1 MKKLLLLLSAIS
13 IISCTEESSNE
24 SDCNCGKVIQ
34 STSFNALG
42 NVFSVFTVH
51 NNCTG
56 IDKQIQRNGIVK
68 VGTIICDY

>member
-1 MKKLLLLLSAIS
+1 MKK
-13 IISCTEESSNE
+13 IILVFVILFIVSCTTESEDNT
-24 SDCNCGKVIQ
+24 DCNCGKVIQ

-56 IDKQIQRNGIVK
+56 IDKQIQRNGIVN
-68 VGTIICDY
+68 VGTVICDY

>member
-1 MKKLLLLLSAIS
+1 MKKLLLLFAVLFIV
-13 IISCTEESSNE
+13 SCTPESEENT
-24 SDCNCGKVIQ
+24 DCNCGKVIQ

-42 NVFSVFTVH
+42 NVFSVLIVH

-68 VGTIICDY
+68 VGTVICDY

>member
-1 MKKLLLLLSAIS
+1 MKKILLLLAAIT
-13 IISCTEESSNE
+13 IVSCSTETTEEG
-24 SDCNCGKVIQ
+24 DCNCGKVIQ